1 MISCVGEDL
10 RMKSMRV
17 TASEFQKE
25 YGRYASLARRQ
36 AVTITN
42 HGRAELV
49 VLDAEE
55 YERLRR
61 LDSRMVMPV
70 EALSEAELDRLEQPR
85 TPEDTKK
92 RQRQKPSKDLN
103 RKR

>member
-1 MISCVGEDL
+1 
-10 RMKSMRV
+10 MRATKV
-17 TASEFQKE
+17 TSSEFQKE
-25 YGRYASLARRQ
+25 YGRYAALAKRE

-61 LDSRMVMPV
+61 LDDRVAMSVDSLT
-70 EALSEAELDRLEQPR
+70 ESDLAELERSEI
-85 TPEDTKK
+85 PEDTEQLDVLVPK
-92 RQRQKPSKDLN
+92 N
-103 RKR
+103 W

>member
-1 MISCVGEDL
+1 
-10 RMKSMRV
+10 MRATKV
-17 TASEFQKE
+17 TSSEFQKE
-25 YGRYASLARRQ
+25 YGRYSAMAKRQ

-61 LDSRMVMPV
+61 LDDRVAMSVDSLTESDLAQLER
-70 EALSEAELDRLEQPR
+70 SEI
-85 TPEDTKK
+85 PEDTKQLDVLVPK
-92 RQRQKPSKDLN
+92 N
-103 RKR
+103 W

>member
-1 MISCVGEDL
+1 
-10 RMKSMRV
+10 MKSMRV

-61 LDSRMVMPV
+61 LDGRVAMPV
-70 EALSEAELDRLEQPR
+70 EALSEADLDRLEQSKIPDETKELDR
-85 TPEDTKK
+85 LGPEKW
-92 RQRQKPSKDLN
+92 
-103 RKR
+103 

>member
-1 MISCVGEDL
+1 
-10 RMKSMRV
+10 MRATKV
-17 TASEFQKE
+17 TSSEFQKE
-25 YGRYASLARRQ
+25 YGRYSAMAKRH

-61 LDSRMVMPV
+61 LDDRVAMSVDSLT
-70 EALSEAELDRLEQPR
+70 ESDLAELERSEI
-85 TPEDTKK
+85 PEDTKQLDVLVPK
-92 RQRQKPSKDLN
+92 N
-103 RKR
+103 W

>member
-1 MISCVGEDL
+1 MA
-10 RMKSMRV
+10 K
-17 TASEFQKE
+17 
-25 YGRYASLARRQ
+25 RQ

-61 LDSRMVMPV
+61 LDDRVAMSVD
-70 EALSEAELDRLEQPR
+70 ALTESDLAELERSEI
-85 TPEDTKK
+85 PEETKQFDVLVPK
-92 RQRQKPSKDLN
+92 N
-103 RKR
+103 W

>member
-1 MISCVGEDL
+1 MAA
-10 RMKSMRV
+10 RTRV
-17 TASEFQKE
+17 TSSEFQKE
-25 YGRYASLARRQ
+25 YGRYSTLAKRQ

-61 LDSRMVMPV
+61 LDDRVAMPV
-70 EALSEAELDRLEQPR
+70 DALTEAQLAELERSEIPEETRRLDVLVP
-85 TPEDTKK
+85 KGW
-92 RQRQKPSKDLN
+92 
-103 RKR
+103 

>member
-1 MISCVGEDL
+1 
-10 RMKSMRV
+10 MKSMRISA
-17 TASEFQKE
+17 TEFQKA

-55 YERLRR
+55 YERLQR
-61 LDSRMVMPV
+61 LDDRVAMPV
-70 EALSEAELDRLEQPR
+70 EALSKAELARLERSKIPKETKKLDRLVP
-85 TPEDTKK
+85 KK
-92 RQRQKPSKDLN
+92 W
-103 RKR
+103 